1 MKRRIAVTLGSVVLL
16 SAAFAAAQPTGPGA
30 IGSGGLATAGA
41 AVSKSL
47 GQGGGGEVSGI
58 GDRFG
63 GLAGKIGA
71 PVVIA
76 VAGFFLLGALA
87 ARNVGASVGVV
98 VITLVALIFLVSP
111 QSIESLAKGLAETV
125 F

>member
-1 MKRRIAVTLGSVVLL
+1 MKCRIAVTLGSVTLL
-16 SAAFAAAQPTGPGA
+16 LAAFAAAQPTGSAAPGL
-30 IGSGGLATAGA
+30 GGIATAEA

-58 GDRFG
+58 GDRLG

-71 PVVIA
+71 PVVIS

-98 VITLVALIFLVSP
+98 LITLVALIFLVSP
-111 QSIESLAKGLAETV
+111 QSIESLSKGIAETV